1 MKSLIERNLRLFF
14 SSKSKVFFSL
24 LGALI
29 SFVLYLVFLRQSMQE
44 SWSALK
50 DSQKILD
57 YWLIGGT
64 LTVTTI
70 TTTGGAMTNL
80 VSDRESNRLAD
91 LVLTDTSYTKITLS
105 YLLSAWI
112 IGFIMQG
119 FMYAIMQVYFMIQ
132 DKISFDGVVFLK
144 LLGLMILSSLLWSAI
159 NLLIFTFVKTS
170 DTFGKINTIIGT
182 VAGFF
187 AGVYFPIGAMPTFA
201 KSLIKLTPVPYNA
214 AIYRQVMMNK
224 ELNHALKGLPV
235 DKVLDFKKSMGIVIG
250 KGFSTETYNMGIT
263 FIIVIVLILGLYRY
277 NKNVV
282 LNKV

>member
-182 VAGFF
+182 AAGFF